1 MVCIPTSL
9 PAQPQPVDPYPTLSL
24 ADDDRALL
32 QRAVFAKFDLP
43 SLVVCDGHQ
52 AQRTLCTLIAWFD
65 QPHIRAACDAVV
77 AAFKRADA
85 YATQLRENEL
95 HKSIET
101 LVAAALSIVR
111 TQQTL
116 DPAHNANAPAPDS
129 PAAKA
134 LLTSTTRALA
144 TIREGRQL
152 VSAAIKAGLQA
163 VAPKSPRAS
172 RRKPH
177 STPDST
183 ASTTSNSGPDSAEPT
198 ESNPSLTSPIAH
210 QLDDAL
216 TQARHRA
223 LEQAHYTNASQRD
236 HAAPIPA
243 GA

>member
-1 MVCIPTSL
+1 MVCIPTS
-9 PAQPQPVDPYPTLSL
+9 AQPQPIDLYPTLSL

-65 QPHIRAACDAVV
+65 QPHIRTACDAVV
-77 AAFKRADA
+77 AAFKRADT

-152 VSAAIKAGLQA
+152 VSAAIKAGLKA
-163 VAPKSPRAS
+163 VAPKPSRAS
-172 RRKPH
+172 RRKP
-177 STPDST
+177 
-183 ASTTSNSGPDSAEPT
+183 STTQDEACTTPNRGSDHDAHSLSELQSAIEHASSFTLLPQ
-198 ESNPSLTSPIAH
+198 PISA
-210 QLDDAL
+210 
-216 TQARHRA
+216 
-223 LEQAHYTNASQRD
+223 
-236 HAAPIPA
+236 
-243 GA
+243 

>member
-1 MVCIPTSL
+1 MDTHRASTHPQIP
-9 PAQPQPVDPYPTLSL
+9 ADPYPTISL

-32 QRAVFAKFDLP
+32 QRAAFAKFDLP
-43 SLVVCDGHQ
+43 SLVICDPQHAHP
-52 AQRTLCTLIAWFD
+52 AQRTLCTLVAWFD

-85 YATQLRENEL
+85 YATQLRESEL

-134 LLTSTTRALA
+134 LLTSTSRALA

-152 VSAAIKAGLQA
+152 VNSAIKAGLKA
-163 VAPKSPRAS
+163 VAPKSPRTRNA
-172 RRKPH
+172 H
-177 STPDST
+177 TATNDSDV
-183 ASTTSNSGPDSAEPT
+183 STTQDQFSASDGADPNAPGNTIPDHT
-198 ESNPSLTSPIAH
+198 TLN
-210 QLDDAL
+210 QL
-216 TQARHRA
+216 
-223 LEQAHYTNASQRD
+223 
-236 HAAPIPA
+236 AAA
-243 GA
+243 